1 MRDQA
6 VLVRNAVKN
15 EIPAFALIGKDKFA
29 LQTLEYYYSLAKEE
43 CSEQFLKDLR
53 DLIENDFKRYREEN
67 PEKIKVPDMQ
77 FTSKYKKRLS
87 IPDSQ
92 SFANLKSNTMK
103 NTLQRYGLLG
113 YLQIFGV
120 NYNILQHVLI
130 DSTISLTFGDSLC

>member
-43 CSEQFLKDLR
+43 CNEEFLKDLR

-67 PEKIKVPDMQ
+67 PEKIKVPDM
-77 FTSKYKKRLS
+77 
-87 IPDSQ
+87 
-92 SFANLKSNTMK
+92 
-103 NTLQRYGLLG
+103 
-113 YLQIFGV
+113 
-120 NYNILQHVLI
+120 
-130 DSTISLTFGDSLC
+130 